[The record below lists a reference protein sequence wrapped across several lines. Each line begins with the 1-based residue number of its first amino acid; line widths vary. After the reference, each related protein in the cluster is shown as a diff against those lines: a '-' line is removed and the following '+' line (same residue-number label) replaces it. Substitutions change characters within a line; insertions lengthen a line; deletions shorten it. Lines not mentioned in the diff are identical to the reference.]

1 MMLMS
6 IRHRWWSSI
15 QNWKNWRPTM
25 EEGFMSLFP
34 NPNQTFRSTVVQ
46 NEMSSFHRRLSLAQ
60 ELEGIRLSVCKC
72 GENQYWDRYFLESC
86 LQVKGIMVLIFS
98 WHLFASVRKRSED
111 DNLANAHLCNRER
124 VKNYS
129 LKRICFFSSPAK
141 ETQRCRDVD
150 SISNHHNEY
159 LTSDSEFR
167 RKI

>member
-1 MMLMS
+1 
-6 IRHRWWSSI
+6 
-15 QNWKNWRPTM
+15 M
-25 EEGFMSLFP
+25 EAGFMGLFP
-34 NPNQTFRSTVVQ
+34 NPNKTFRSTVVQ
-46 NEMSSFHRRLSLAQ
+46 NKMSSFHRRLSLAQ

-159 LTSDSEFR
+159 LTSDWEFR